1 MGYLKYFL
9 LIFIFVSA
17 SAQNFIELDGV
28 KIPTTL
34 KIIEDN
40 TKTKLI
46 LNGCGIRDKMWI
58 SLYVQ
63 ALYLIE
69 KSSDA
74 IGILNDNS
82 TMAIKL
88 HVTSSLIT
96 RQKLVDGLRD
106 GIKKSLTGKMVD
118 IQEQLNLFNSYLYK
132 PIKENDVYDFIY
144 NSSNENLTV
153 YINDEKIGII
163 TGFAFKRAFFGIW
176 LEEKCA
182 DKTLKKRLLGL

>member
-9 LIFIFVSA
+9 LIFTFVSA

-118 IQEQLNLFNSYLYK
+118 IQEQLNLFNSYLYN

-144 NSSNENLTV
+144 NSSNVN
-153 YINDEKIGII
+153 
-163 TGFAFKRAFFGIW
+163 
-176 LEEKCA
+176 C
-182 DKTLKKRLLGL
+182 